1 MDLWKTRASGYRNPV
16 RQTTPPSSGRVVESP
31 GKSPE
36 CSPPNPPWAAPCG
49 KDTASPH
56 RFPLPSHDPGNGPPR
71 RIRRAVEPAT
81 RRAAE
86 LSVRRV
92 VEPPPGKP
100 LNPSSVGRL
109 NPPSREL
116 RNSSPREPLTLVWP
130 KINRCRR
137 QLMDSPAGPG
147 GRGLGGRRPRPLPWS
162 LPPSGWSGSPWSDL
176 CRRRPGRFGSTTRRS
191 ARG

>member
-1 MDLWKTRASGYRNPV
+1 VDLWKTRASGYRNPV
-16 RQTTPPSSGRVVESP
+16 RQTTPPSSSRVVESP

-36 CSPPNPPWAAPCG
+36 CSPPNPPCAAPCG

-71 RIRRAVEPAT
+71 RIRRAVEFFI
-81 RRAAE
+81 
-86 LSVRRV
+86 RRV

-100 LNPSSVGRL
+100 LNPSSVGPL

-116 RNSSPREPLTLVWP
+116 LISPPREPLTLVWP
-130 KINRCRR
+130 KLNRRRR

-147 GRGLGGRRPRPLPWS
+147 GRGPCGRMPRPLPWS
-162 LPPSGWSGSPWSDL
+162 LPPSVWSGSPWSDL
-176 CRRRPGRFGSTTRRS
+176 YRRRPGRCGSTTHR
-191 ARG
+191 

>member
-49 KDTASPH
+49 KDPASPH

-71 RIRRAVEPAT
+71 FIRIAVELFIQ
-81 RRAAE
+81 RA
-86 LSVRRV
+86 
-92 VEPPPGKP
+92 VEPPPGEP
-100 LNPSSVGRL
+100 LNS
-109 NPPSREL
+109 PPG
-116 RNSSPREPLTLVWP
+116 EPLTLVWP

-162 LPPSGWSGSPWSDL
+162 LRPSVWSGSPWSGL
-176 CRRRPGRFGSTTRRS
+176 YRRRPGRSGSTIHR
-191 ARG
+191 